1 MSEASSQDEA
11 ERPAERP
18 AEGSGDRFFPVPE
31 ELGRVGIGECEAE
44 GREADAADL
53 NKVWKMKDPHRT
65 RKELR
70 KRKHQLQRSVVL
82 AELAASSSM
91 DMAALP
97 N

>member
-1 MSEASSQDEA
+1 MSQASSEDEA
-11 ERPAERP
+11 VRPAGRP
-18 AEGSGDRFFPVPE
+18 AEGSGDPVPAE
-31 ELGRVGIGECEAE
+31 GTVGIGECEGE
-44 GREADAADL
+44 GREADAEDL
-53 NKVWKMKDPHRT
+53 NKVWHMKDPHRT

>member
-11 ERPAERP
+11 ERRPAERP
-18 AEGSGDRFFPVPE
+18 AEGSGDRPVPVPE
-31 ELGRVGIGECEAE
+31 ELGTE
-44 GREADAADL
+44 GREADAEDL

-82 AELAASSSM
+82 AELAASNSM